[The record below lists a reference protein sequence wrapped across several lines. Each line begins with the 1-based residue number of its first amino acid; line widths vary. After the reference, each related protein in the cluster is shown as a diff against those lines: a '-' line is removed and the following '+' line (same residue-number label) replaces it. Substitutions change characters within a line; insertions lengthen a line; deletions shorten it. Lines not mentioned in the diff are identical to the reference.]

1 MFTAEHFIWI
11 GLCAVFVI
19 GMCLVSR
26 KKLLTLRR
34 AGYIMT
40 AICALSEVSKVM
52 SNLLKSAGGGMHL
65 DPLCLPFH
73 LCSLMI
79 FAVLYI
85 TFGGEGKFKR
95 LLINFVAVM
104 GTLGSFCAIMIPT
117 NGTDFASVL
126 SYQCFVYHA
135 GLMWFSLHLIITG
148 ETKLGS
154 LGSFAANFGMLLAL
168 AFLMLYVNGALSVYD
183 TNFFYLTRP
192 PMEGLPFLNLGRGW
206 HVYFLRLL
214 ALGTSP
220 CSTCPSSSASAATPA
235 DTALLPAAAHP
246 YTSKKLPAAG
256 RCRRRRA
263 FSFSYGITRD
273 SVCPSPRTR

>member
-52 SNLLKSAGGGMHL
+52 SNLLESAGGGMHL

-206 HVYFLRLL
+206 YVYFLRLL
-214 ALGTSP
+214 ALGTSLI
-220 CSTCPSSSASAATPA
+220 
-235 DTALLPAAAHP
+235 ALFHLPFII
-246 YTSKKLPAAG
+246 SE
-256 RCRRRRA
+256 RRDAR
-263 FSFSYGITRD
+263 
-273 SVCPSPRTR
+273 